1 MNKID
6 VSRIHVSMETVKPYN
21 QGGKKEEVEQ
31 MFDQIAHSYDFL
43 NHFFSLGIDIIWR
56 KRAIRILKKYHPKK
70 VLDVATGTADFA
82 LQAVKSKLNASSIV
96 GVDISEGMLEVGR
109 KKVKER
115 GFEQIIELRRGD
127 SENLPFED
135 HSFDAYTVAFGVRN
149 FENLEQGMREML
161 RVLRPNGVGVVLE
174 FSQPKH
180 FPIKQLF
187 GFYFKLIMP
196 TLGKWVSKDSR
207 AYAYLPESV
216 AQFPSG
222 KDFLSVM
229 EKVGYKR
236 VRCIPLSG
244 GIASIYIGEK

>member
-1 MNKID
+1 
-6 VSRIHVSMETVKPYN
+6 METVKPYN

-109 KKVKER
+109 KKVKQR

-161 RVLRPNGVGVVLE
+161 RVLRPGGKAVILE
-174 FSQPKH
+174 FSKPKV

-187 GFYFKLIMP
+187 NFYSKYFIP
-196 TLGKWVSKDSR
+196 FFGKRISKDER

-216 AQFPSG
+216 AAFPEG
-222 KDFLSVM
+222 KEMQAVM
-229 EKVGYKR
+229 EKVGYTSVKI
-236 VRCIPLSG
+236 IPLSG
-244 GIASIYIGEK
+244 GISSIYIGTKN